1 MKITKKQWGMLIN
14 VLISLLTA
22 LATTLGLN
30 SCMPV

>member
-30 SCMPV
+30 SCMPM